1 MKSNEVIKA
10 IHENAVAHG
19 WWEEERGFGEIAALI
34 HSELSEA
41 LEEYRNEKPFVYYAG
56 FDAFGRKLEEA
67 HPIKPYIVKPEG
79 IAVELADTVI
89 RVLDYFGKIG
99 YTVEELSASN
109 PETDDVDE
117 APYQNF
123 GDFVANCHA
132 DVSAA
137 YDDMNGERNL
147 YLCDC
152 CARIERWFR
161 RNGLDLEEVIAI
173 KNEYNKSRPYRHGGK
188 KC

>member
-41 LEEYRNEKPFVYYAG
+41 LEEYRNAKPFIYKTDG
-56 FDAFGRKLEEA
+56 
-67 HPIKPYIVKPEG
+67 KPEG

-89 RVLDYFGKIG
+89 RILDYFGKIG

-117 APYQNF
+117 TPYQNF
-123 GDFVANCHA
+123 GDFVTNCHA

-161 RNGLDLEEVIAI
+161 RNGLDLEEVITI